1 MRAQLARHARR
12 VLIQQVRSPSCAVYS
27 APLRRRCTPRAINNG
42 YSKRFFLDGLF
53 AKAPREI
60 RQPEFEPGWQ
70 KIMIWRSRML
80 DNLRPPPTEELVQ
93 AWKSFFEGKLS
104 SRMAL
109 NGTQAMQCRRLL
121 EYLVKERE
129 FPTQA
134 KIEIPE
140 ILKALNALESLR
152 PRERTEHHLELARAL
167 WSAINNPKLQNPNW
181 VTGGSLWSQ
190 YLTVLCTFGGSKE
203 ALEIAYAKWND
214 IIEFCKKKTKNPIL
228 SLADGLARD
237 GCEEDLVELIN
248 YAEKNGYPYDKH
260 LQRVLIT
267 YYAQQNRVPET
278 KQWFEKPLSSGS
290 PSNKIIPLIAT
301 FAARNNLEEW
311 AIPYFLEIGNKLNE
325 KPEKHYWDCLLQAI
339 LIIGKGLPEVEKMIS
354 HMESSQEI
362 IKTNTAT
369 INSLLRAALGMK
381 DSLLAEE
388 ILSLATDR
396 GIPLDGE
403 SHLIFMEMRLQAGYL
418 PGVHAAYKK
427 VTHHEPWHIQPDL
440 WWDFG
445 RLVNEYMMILT
456 TQSTPNFKIIGEIIE
471 MCEENQ
477 VLLEPETVASLCIRF
492 LENEQHFEV
501 MDILSVHSFQFSAAE
516 REIIQD
522 AFTHFCVNPQ
532 TSTSRAWNGYQI
544 LRQFFQDLSFEHR
557 AQLMEAFFERNRPDM
572 ASHVFGHM
580 RQHRNNDYHPKRETY
595 ISCFE
600 GFSRCPDKESLDI
613 VYNMLKMDTTVE
625 PNTQLY
631 TSLLLA
637 HAACGKTTQAMDF
650 WQAITASQEGPSYA
664 SLEAVFWALERT
676 PNGSSQAQTIWKRI
690 KSMDIDVPPV
700 VYNAYIGAIAGSGEE
715 TEVKDL
721 ILRMSLA
728 TGGEPDAMTL
738 GIAFNALPGQ
748 TLQSNF
754 KGWAQTRYPEAWA
767 NLESKGKRLNK
778 DSLCQYKLNRIMRA

>member
-27 APLRRRCTPRAINNG
+27 APLRRRCSPIAINNG
-42 YSKRFFLDGLF
+42 SSRRFFLDGLF

-80 DNLRPPPTEELVQ
+80 DNLRPPPTEELIQ

-134 KIEIPE
+134 KIEIWD
-140 ILKALNALESLR
+140 ILKALTALESLR
-152 PRERTEHHLELARAL
+152 PRERTEHHLDFASTL
-167 WSAINNPKLQNPNW
+167 WSAINNPKVQTPNW
-181 VTGGSLWSQ
+181 VTSGTLWSQ

-214 IIEFCKKKTKNPIL
+214 VMEFCKKKTKNPVL

-237 GCEEDLVELIN
+237 GREEDLVELIN
-248 YAEKNGYPYDKH
+248 YTEKSGYPYDKH
-260 LQRVLIT
+260 LQRVLVT
-267 YYAQQNRVPET
+267 YYAQNNRVSET

-290 PSNKIIPLIAT
+290 PSNKIIPLVAS
-301 FAARNNLEEW
+301 FAARNNLQEW
-311 AIPYFLEIGNKLNE
+311 AIPFFLEIGNKLNE
-325 KPEKHYWDCLLQAI
+325 KPEQHYWDSLLQAI

-354 HMESSQEI
+354 HMDSSQEA
-362 IKTNTAT
+362 IKTTTAT
-369 INSLLRAALGMK
+369 INSLLRAALGMN

-388 ILSLATDR
+388 ILSLATDK
-396 GIPLDGE
+396 GLPLDGE
-403 SHLIFMEMRLQAGYL
+403 SHLILMEMRLHAGYL

-427 VTHHEPWHIQPDL
+427 VTHHEPWHVQPDL

-445 RLVNEYMMILT
+445 RLVNEYMMTLT

-492 LENEQHFEV
+492 LENEQHYEV

-516 REIIQD
+516 REVIQD
-522 AFTHFCVNPQ
+522 AFTQFCVNRE

-557 AQLMEAFFERNRPDM
+557 VQLMEAFFERKRPDM

-580 RQHRNNDYHPKRETY
+580 RQHRNSDYHPKRETY
-595 ISCFE
+595 VSCFE
-600 GFSRCPDKESLDI
+600 GLSRCPDEEPLDI
-613 VYNMLKMDTTVE
+613 VHNMLKMDTTVE

-676 PNGSSQAQTIWKRI
+676 PNGASHAHIIWKRI
-690 KSMDIDVPPV
+690 KSMDVDVPPA
-700 VYNAYIGAIAGSGEE
+700 VYNAYVGAVAGSGEE
-715 TEVKDL
+715 VGVKDL
-721 ILRMSLA
+721 IMRMSLA
-728 TGGEPDAMTL
+728 TAGEPDAMTL

-754 KGWAQTRYPEAWA
+754 KSWAQARYPEAWA
-767 NLESKGKRLNK
+767 SLESKGKRLNK
-778 DSLCQYKLNRIMRA
+778 DSLCQYKLNRVIRA